1 VDVTGMNREAIKAA
15 RRGLLHQHH
24 PDRGGDLDTAQ
35 LINAAYDL
43 IKDGVSAGAFYGS
56 DLDLYESHK
65 ARNPGCPE
73 WAWAG
78 YSGGIPDATI
88 YRNDFSELNFIKKS
102 LWELSG
108 HSGAEYNIWG
118 SDGQRFLGFSV
129 FGSLIIIRY
138 IRFSL
143 CTMIL

>member
-1 VDVTGMNREAIKAA
+1 MLFRRMGVDVTGMNREAIKAA
-15 RRGLLHQHH
+15 RRELLHRHH

-43 IKDGVSAGAFYGS
+43 IKDGVSAGAFHGS

-78 YSGGIPDATI
+78 YTGGSSASRLIGTPRKRTI
-88 YRNDFSELNFIKKS
+88 SARGVCHGQSSERRWS
-102 LWELSG
+102 AAG
-108 HSGAEYNIWG
+108 
-118 SDGQRFLGFSV
+118 
-129 FGSLIIIRY
+129 
-138 IRFSL
+138 
-143 CTMIL
+143 